1 MAGFR
6 YYQLWYF
13 ICHSLLMKNN
23 TIIIVFVLAFGMA
36 ARCQPGKHVNQIELS
51 KMSRGYE
58 ERIHLTADSLHVWI
72 ENNRGEKP
80 RVERTRKL
88 TAQEWTSLI
97 NLTNEIKLTDF
108 SALPSPTMKRATD
121 AAMHS
126 TITIHLADGRTY
138 SHGYDDEDPHDIAKP
153 LLKKIREISNSEEKP

>member
-6 YYQLWYF
+6 YYKLWYF
-13 ICHSLLMKNN
+13 ICRSLLMKNN
-23 TIIIVFVLAFGMA
+23 TIIIVFVLVFGMA

-58 ERIHLTADSLHVWI
+58 EHIQFTADSLHVWI
-72 ENNRGEKP
+72 ENNRGEQG
-80 RVERTRKL
+80 VDRTRKL
-88 TAQEWTSLI
+88 TVQEWTSLI
-97 NLTNEIKLTDF
+97 DLTNEIKLTDL

-126 TITIHLADGRTY
+126 TITIHLADGRAY
-138 SHGYDDEDPHDIAKP
+138 SHGYDDEDPHDIVKP
-153 LLKKIREISNSEEKP
+153 LLKKIREISNSEGKP